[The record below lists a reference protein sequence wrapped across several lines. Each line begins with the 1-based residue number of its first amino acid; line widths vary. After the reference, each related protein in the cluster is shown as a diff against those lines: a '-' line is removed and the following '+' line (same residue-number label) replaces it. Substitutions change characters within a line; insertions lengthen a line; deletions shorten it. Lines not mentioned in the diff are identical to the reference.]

1 MHQEQ
6 LMKIQEFRLKNK
18 GLEAFTGRLKLSK
31 PLLMEC
37 HRIPVC
43 KLAGE
48 AAKP

>member
-1 MHQEQ
+1 
-6 LMKIQEFRLKNK
+6 MKIQELMRKNK
-18 GLEAFTGRLKLSK
+18 ELEAFTARLKLSK

-37 HRIPVC
+37 HRIPAW